1 MFLNLFNI
9 LLINILVVKNCIVSK
24 KNRISIL
31 QLYNKQRFNLL
42 LYYYHFAPLMVEN
55 VGQGTM

>member
-24 KNRISIL
+24 KKIEYQFYNFTINNDLIFFYIIIIS
-31 QLYNKQRFNLL
+31 
-42 LYYYHFAPLMVEN
+42 HH
-55 VGQGTM
+55 

>member
-24 KNRISIL
+24 KNRISTTF
-31 QLYNKQRFNLL
+31 YNFTINNDLIFF
-42 LYYYHFAPLMVEN
+42 YIIIISHH
-55 VGQGTM
+55 

>member
-24 KNRISIL
+24 KKIEYQQHFTTL
-31 QLYNKQRFNLL
+31 Q
-42 LYYYHFAPLMVEN
+42 
-55 VGQGTM
+55 